1 MSEDLTHVH
10 GRERSMSDDDL
21 SKLALAR
28 ASVAPEHHHNMTLAR
43 MIESWWGVTDGDAMI
58 ESYGIEAVEI
68 AHEKMQGFSPEILDS
83 IRNLGGYF
91 RRLAKTNIPSSEAQL
106 LGRTAPHMKRKRDAE
121 IAKTDAESRA
131 RERRDTAA
139 EIPGTLEH
147 RIKYGQD
154 D

>member
-1 MSEDLTHVH
+1 MKDSTHVH
-10 GRERSMSDDDL
+10 GREQSMNDDEIKLL
-21 SKLALAR
+21 SHAR
-28 ASVAPEHHHNMTLAR
+28 KRLAPEHHHHNVLAR
-43 MIESWWGVTDGDAMI
+43 EIESWWGVSNGDEMI
-58 ESYGIEAVEI
+58 DRYGAEAVQA
-68 AHEKMQGFSPEILDS
+68 AHDKMQGFTPEQLDMV
-83 IRNLGGYF
+83 RNLGGYF
-91 RRLAKTNIPSSEAQL
+91 RKLAAQSVPTEGAQL